1 MQKYKNNRLFL
12 ITKRES
18 LKHRSECMTVRF
30 QKRSSIMDN

>member
-18 LKHRSECMTVRF
+18 LKHRLECMTCAISKTIF
-30 QKRSSIMDN
+30 DNG